1 VSTAL
6 APVTGPIASSE
17 APPPRARR
25 AAPIRTRASLWTRF
39 RTMAGV
45 GWAMMFHDRLKL
57 LGTLLGVVFAVVL
70 SNQQA
75 GTLLGL
81 IYKNVMLP
89 RNAGADVWIMA
100 PGTETLAAGRF
111 VSTPALMQA
120 RTTPGVAWAEPL
132 LYGTVT
138 IKKPAGGNEPMTLI
152 GSRYPRY
159 AGGPWNMVA
168 GDKSVLSRPDTVI
181 VEDSERETF
190 GGLNV
195 GSVREVS
202 GRNLTVG
209 GLTWGLIP
217 FGPAYAFVDYELARE
232 LTKTPSDQF
241 NFVLVGV
248 EPGQDPE
255 AVAKA
260 IQGRVPEVQ
269 VMTAKKFEKTIV
281 DTLLFRSALG
291 VTFGTSTMFG
301 LIVGFVIVSL
311 SMFSA
316 VLDNVREFG
325 TLKAV
330 GATNGD
336 LAMLLVVQA
345 VTYALLGTTLGLALV
360 AQMAKGIRSAKL
372 ALVLP
377 TSLTVGTVGIMVV
390 MCVAASTLALLRI
403 RKVEPAMV
411 FR

>member
-1 VSTAL
+1 MSTVA
-6 APVTGPIASSE
+6 ARPIASSARSE
-17 APPPRARR
+17 EPPPRTRR
-25 AAPIRTRASLWTRF
+25 AAPIRSRASLWTRF
-39 RTMAGV
+39 RTMASV

-75 GTLLGL
+75 GTFLGL
-81 IYKNVMLP
+81 LYKNVMLP
-89 RNAGADVWIMA
+89 RNAGADLWIMA
-100 PGTETLAAGRF
+100 PGTESLAAGRF

-120 RTTPGVAWAEPL
+120 RTTPGVAWAEPM

-138 IKKPAGGNEPMTLI
+138 VKKPAGGNEPMTLI
-152 GSRYPRY
+152 GTKYPRY

-168 GDKSVLSRPDTVI
+168 GDRSVLSRPDTLI

-202 GRNLTVG
+202 GRNVTVG
-209 GLTWGLIP
+209 GLTWGLVP
-217 FGPAYAFVDYELARE
+217 FGPAYAFADFELARE
-232 LTKTPSDQF
+232 LTGTPSDQF

-248 EPGQDPE
+248 RPGEDPE
-255 AVAKA
+255 QVAKA
-260 IQGRVPEVQ
+260 IQARVPEVQ
-269 VMTAKKFEKTIV
+269 VMTAKRFEKTIV
-281 DTLLFRSALG
+281 DTLLFRSAIG
-291 VTFGTSTMFG
+291 VTFGTSTLFG

-330 GATNGD
+330 GATNVD
-336 LAMLLVVQA
+336 LAMLLAVQA
-345 VTYALLGTTLGLALV
+345 VTYAVLGSTLGLAVV

-372 ALVLP
+372 ALILP
-377 TSLTVGTVGIMVV
+377 PQLTFGTVGVMIV
-390 MCVAASTLALLRI
+390 MCVVASTLALLRI